1 MAGGFV
7 VINSIMNFSPI
18 SSFFASSPVIN
29 RRLYGVELVN
39 LLYGLLTLLLIA
51 LFAADIPTPG
61 VLALERIGVM
71 GGIGVCYLLY
81 QIFPSKATRLLRYVY
96 PVTLLAYWYPDTYN
110 FCQLFPNLD
119 HVFAYADE
127 WLFGFQPAIHFART
141 CSGFWW
147 SEAFNLGYFAYYVM
161 ILLAVLLPLFT
172 KPERFSRTVFVM
184 MTCFVFYYIVY
195 LFLPVV
201 GPQFY
206 FPAIGFNL
214 ADLGQFPAIGD
225 YFRHHP
231 ELPANYGPE
240 GPFRLLVEAMQG
252 NGERP
257 TAAFPSSH
265 VGMSTVIMLLLW
277 PLNRK
282 VVYILFP
289 LYVLLCGAT
298 VYIEAHYFVD
308 IVGGFVSAILFYFIA
323 ERLWKL
329 PYFEGERE
337 GLNAKANS

>member
-1 MAGGFV
+1 
-7 VINSIMNFSPI
+7 MNCSSVFSSLILP
-18 SSFFASSPVIN
+18 SFPH

-39 LLYGLLTLLLIA
+39 LLYGLFTLLLIV
-51 LFAADIPTPG
+51 FFINRINTPWP
-61 VLALERIGVM
+61 LALERIGVM
-71 GGIGVCYLLY
+71 GGVCFFYGLNQL
-81 QIFPSKATRLLRYVY
+81 FPNKATRLLRYIY

-127 WLFGFQPAIHFART
+127 WMFGYQPAIHFARV
-141 CSGFWW
+141 CSGIWW
-147 SEAFNLGYFAYYVM
+147 SEAFNLGYFSYYIM
-161 ILLAVLLPLFT
+161 IAMAVLLPLFT
-172 KPERFSRTVFVM
+172 KAERFPRTAFVM
-184 MTCFVFYYIVY
+184 MTCFIFYYIIY

-214 ADLGQFPAIGD
+214 ADAGHFPQLGD
-225 YFRHHP
+225 YFRYHA

-240 GPFRLLVEAMQG
+240 GPFRFLVEAMQG

-265 VGMSTVIMLLLW
+265 VGMSTVIMMLLW
-277 PLNRK
+277 PLSRR
-282 VVYILFP
+282 VTYVLLPF
-289 LYVLLCGAT
+289 YVLLCGAT

-308 IVGGFVSAILFYFIA
+308 VIGGLVSAILFYLIA
-323 ERLWKL
+323 ERLWLL
-329 PYFEGERE
+329 PYFKAERE
-337 GLNAKANS
+337 GC